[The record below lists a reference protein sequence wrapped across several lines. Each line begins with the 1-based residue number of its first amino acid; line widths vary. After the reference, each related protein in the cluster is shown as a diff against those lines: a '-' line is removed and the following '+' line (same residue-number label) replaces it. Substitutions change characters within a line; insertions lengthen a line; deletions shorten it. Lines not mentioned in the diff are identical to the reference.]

1 MSQQASVAPK
11 ERVNIV
17 YRPAEGDGREEVEL
31 PMKLLVL
38 GDFSGGSEGR
48 PLEEREPV
56 SVNKDN
62 FDEVMKGHG
71 VSLAMEVP
79 NRLTGSEDP
88 LQLRLSFQ
96 KLADF
101 RPEAVV
107 EQLPELKAIL
117 ELREA
122 LRSLKGPL
130 ANLPEFRRKIQEMVG
145 NASTRAKLL
154 TEIGIT
160 DGRDRD
166 NER

>member
-17 YRPAEGDGREEVEL
+17 YRPAEGDDREEVEL

-38 GDFSGGSEGR
+38 GDFSGGSDGR

-56 SVNKDN
+56 AVNKDN
-62 FDEVMKGHG
+62 FDEVMKGHE

-79 NRLTGSEDP
+79 NRLTGSDDD

-107 EQLPELKAIL
+107 EQVPELKAIL

-130 ANLPEFRRKIQEMVG
+130 ANLPEFRRKIQELVG

-160 DGRDRD
+160 DGSDRD
-166 NER
+166 NDR